1 MDIRYTDK
9 KSFTMEGVQNLF
21 LSVKWGAGEYPNRLY
36 KALMNSSTVV
46 TAWNNDKL
54 VGLARVLDD
63 AFIHIWRDSNAN
75 S

>member
-46 TAWNNDKL
+46 TA
-54 VGLARVLDD
+54 
-63 AFIHIWRDSNAN
+63 
-75 S
+75 